1 MVQKSTMNW
10 DDTRLFLALARSGSA
25 RATAA
30 EQDISH
36 STVTRRVDQLEVD
49 LGVRLFDRDVRGYR
63 LTGAGEVMMK
73 LTIRAEEA
81 LLAAERQLQGRDSQL
96 SGEIRLTTANIVALH
111 LIMDDL
117 AEFTRL
123 YPDIDMNV
131 LISYDL
137 FNLSRREAD
146 VALRIL
152 RLDSNPPEGLIGR
165 KLITMKSCC
174 YASDAYLAENDPT
187 SADSTARWI
196 GWDDLERF
204 PDWVKASPFPNL
216 PVYGRMND
224 GMLQAEAARCG
235 LGITVLPCFFGD
247 RVEGLQ
253 RIPGCDPYPSFDL
266 WMLSHPD
273 LRDAARMRTFRAFM
287 AAAIDRKKPLLVGD
301 CALLK

>member
-1 MVQKSTMNW
+1 MNW

-30 EQDISH
+30 GQDISH
-36 STVTRRVDQLEVD
+36 STVTRRVDQLEAD

-63 LTGAGEVMMK
+63 LTGAGELMMK
-73 LTIRAEEA
+73 SAIRAEEA
-81 LLAAERQLQGRDSQL
+81 LLTAERQLQGRDAQL
-96 SGEIRLTTANIVALH
+96 SGEIRLTTPNIIALH

-165 KLITMKSCC
+165 KLVTMTSCC
-174 YASDAYLAENDPT
+174 YASEAYLAENDP
-187 SADSTARWI
+187 AAANSTARWI
-196 GWDDLERF
+196 GWDDFERF
-204 PDWVKASPFPNL
+204 PEWVKSSPFPKL

-224 GMLQAEAARCG
+224 AMLQAEAARKG
-235 LGITVLPCFFGD
+235 LGLTVLPCFYGD
-247 RVEGLQ
+247 SIEGLQ
-253 RIPGCDPYPSFDL
+253 RIPGCEPYPNFDL

-273 LRDAARMRTFRAFM
+273 LRDAARMRTFRAFI
-287 AAAIDRKKPLLVGD
+287 AAAIERKNPLLVGV
-301 CALLK
+301 APPQSKQ